1 MVNNQFQRH
10 IPKVAGTTDKWPRR
24 FDIERRALLEG
35 ATHRILTIM
44 GSRLLEKLEGSWQS
58 FSRLHIALRIPLFIL
73 FWPFLIGLYIF
84 SENRNTKVNIAA
96 LIALTLLLQL
106 PWLNALAE
114 KSQLN
119 RITPSIK
126 SVDLPF
132 SGSGN
137 SGSAI
142 PEPTVS
148 PVVSISYGA
157 VTTGCSGYFMTGTLE
172 VTNNGNTPISGR
184 AEIPV
189 FTYEKF
195 MVPLSGIFLN
205 VPPDSTTVI
214 SLEGGEGCKKGQ
226 TLGAPTTVFTIPSQD
241 GLKTINQFGAFEW
254 SAVTASCDKGAGF
267 IKLVATARNTSE
279 YELTAGI
286 EARVTNGPLSQGQIN
301 AGVQGTA
308 FFGTIYKLA
317 PGQSRV
323 INFGYGGYCVKGQKG
338 DDGPYSTEF
347 EVRFTY

>member
-10 IPKVAGTTDKWPRR
+10 IPKVAGTTDKWLRR

-73 FWPFLIGLYIF
+73 FWPCLIGLYIF

-106 PWLNALAE
+106 PWLSALAE
-114 KSQLN
+114 KSQIN

-148 PVVSISYGA
+148 PIVNISYGA
-157 VTTGCSGYFMTGTLE
+157 VTTGCSDYFMTGTLE
-172 VTNNGNTPISGR
+172 VINKGNTPISGR

-189 FTYEKF
+189 YTYEKF

-205 VPPDSTTVI
+205 IPPDSSTVI
-214 SLEGGEGCKKGQ
+214 ALEGGEGCKAGQ
-226 TLGAPTTVFTIPSQD
+226 EVGSPSTVFTIPSND
-241 GLKTINQFGAFEW
+241 SLETLNQLDAFEW
-254 SAVTASCDKGAGF
+254 SAVKASCDAGSGLV
-267 IKLVATARNTSE
+267 KLSATARNVSQ
-279 YELTAGI
+279 YILTAGI
-286 EARVTNGPLSQGQIN
+286 EARVTNGPLSQGEIN
-301 AGVQGTA
+301 AGLKGTA
-308 FFGTIYKLA
+308 YFGTIYKLA

-323 INFGYGGYCVKGQKG
+323 IDFGYGGNCIKGRKG
-338 DDGPYSTEF
+338 FDGPYATEF
-347 EVRFTY
+347 ETRFTY

>member
-1 MVNNQFQRH
+1 M
-10 IPKVAGTTDKWPRR
+10 TPR
-24 FDIERRALLEG
+24 LV
-35 ATHRILTIM
+35 
-44 GSRLLEKLEGSWQS
+44 EKLDGSWQS
-58 FSRLHIALRIPLFIL
+58 FSRLPIALRIPLYFL
-73 FWPFLIGLYIF
+73 FWPFLLGLYIF
-84 SENRNTKVNIAA
+84 SQSRNTKVNIAA
-96 LIALTLLLQL
+96 LIALTFFLQL

-114 KSQLN
+114 KTQLS

-132 SGSGN
+132 TSSSKSGS
-137 SGSAI
+137 SI

-148 PVVSISYGA
+148 PIVNISYGA

-189 FTYEKF
+189 NTYEKF

-205 VPPDSTTVI
+205 LPPDSSTVI

-226 TLGAPTTVFTIPSQD
+226 TVGTPTTVFTIPSQE
-241 GLKTINQFGAFEW
+241 GLKTLNQFDAFEW
-254 SAVTASCDKGAGF
+254 SGISVSCDKGAGL
-267 IKLVATARNTSE
+267 IKVVATARNTSE
-279 YELTAGI
+279 FELTAGI
-286 EARVTNGPLSQGQIN
+286 EARVTNGPLSQGQID

-317 PGQSRV
+317 PGESRV
-323 INFGYGGYCVKGQKG
+323 INFGYGGNCIKGRKG
-338 DDGPYSTEF
+338 FDGPYAAEF
-347 EVRFTY
+347 ETRFTY